1 MERRVVITVMLAAAA
16 ATLAACGSTRH
27 VVFAV
32 NSMDAGRGASP
43 IRAAHV
49 RVVTLDRGAV
59 PLPLS
64 QKTIDELFTGEL
76 PTSGFTDERGRVKL
90 ELASTVPHLVEVI
103 PPPVGRDADGSSRTV
118 WVLGVDGRTLE
129 LMERESIGARLG
141 LRVE

>member
-1 MERRVVITVMLAAAA
+1 MRRRAVNAAILAAAA
-16 ATLAACGSTRH
+16 VLTGCGSTRH

-32 NSMDAGRGASP
+32 NSTERGRDESP
-43 IRAAHV
+43 VRAAHV

-64 QKTIDELFTGEL
+64 TKTIDELFTGEL

-90 ELASTVPHLVEVI
+90 ELASSVPHLVEVI

>member
-1 MERRVVITVMLAAAA
+1 MASRAANAAILVLAAA
-16 ATLAACGSTRH
+16 LAGCGSTRN

-32 NSMDAGRGASP
+32 DSAESGRGVSP
-43 IRAAHV
+43 VRAAHV

-64 QKTIDELFTGEL
+64 KKTIDELFTGEL

-103 PPPVGRDADGSSRTV
+103 PPPVGPDADGSSRTV

-129 LMERESIGARLG
+129 LMGRESIGARLG
-141 LRVE
+141 LRIE